1 MIPRHLGKAHS
12 HHAAIGKAS
21 VEQTCTDQAREN
33 SLGDQIVKGFWGD
46 GLSGHGAF
54 RGRERLSDQPGR
66 VGWIGFFAE
75 AVFDALEDIFQ
86 VRLDD
91 LVEDFS
97 PLASARE
104 EPAALHESEV
114 LGGHGGW
121 DLASFRQLGDRNLL
135 RLEHLEHAKAVGVS
149 EHLEALGGLSER
161 LEARQL
167 GRS

>member
-33 SLGDQIVKGFWGD
+33 SLGHQIVKGFWGD
-46 GLSGHGAF
+46 GMVGHDAF
-54 RGRERLSDQPGR
+54 KGRERLLDQPRR

-97 PLASARE
+97 PLASAR
-104 EPAALHESEV
+104 
-114 LGGHGGW
+114 
-121 DLASFRQLGDRNLL
+121 
-135 RLEHLEHAKAVGVS
+135 
-149 EHLEALGGLSER
+149 
-161 LEARQL
+161 
-167 GRS
+167 

>member
-21 VEQTCTDQAREN
+21 VEQACTDQAREN
-33 SLGDQIVKGFWGD
+33 SLGDQIVEGFWGD
-46 GLSGHGAF
+46 GLVGHDAF
-54 RGRERLSDQPGR
+54 KGRERLSDQPGR

-97 PLASARE
+97 PLASAR
-104 EPAALHESEV
+104 
-114 LGGHGGW
+114 
-121 DLASFRQLGDRNLL
+121 
-135 RLEHLEHAKAVGVS
+135 
-149 EHLEALGGLSER
+149 
-161 LEARQL
+161 
-167 GRS
+167 